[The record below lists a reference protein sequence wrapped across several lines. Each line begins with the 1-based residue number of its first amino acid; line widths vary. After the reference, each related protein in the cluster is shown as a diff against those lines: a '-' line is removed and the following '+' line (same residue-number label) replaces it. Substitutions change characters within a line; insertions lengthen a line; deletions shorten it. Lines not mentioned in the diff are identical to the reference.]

1 MRILFLD
8 NGSVI
13 TQELNGNIDNVTSR
27 LNG

>member
-13 TQELNGNIDNVTSR
+13 TQELNGNIDNVISR